1 MLMNKER
8 RFTLKKEEKIRN
20 VKQIEYLFS
29 HGQSFVSYPLRV
41 VFVEQEGVT
50 SSQVSIFVSVPKKKL
65 KSAVDRNRIKRLI
78 REAYRLNKYTLDRS
92 FLKENQTLAI
102 AFVYLKNEMSDYETI
117 EKSVRKALKEIERQ
131 LKEREK
137 C

>member
-1 MLMNKER
+1 MNKGR
-8 RFTLKKEEKIRN
+8 RFTLKKEERVRG
-20 VKQIEYLFS
+20 VKQIEHLFT
-29 HGQSFVSYPLRV
+29 HGQSFVAYPLRV
-41 VFVEQEGVT
+41 VFVEQTGIT
-50 SSQVSIFVSVPKKKL
+50 PSQVSIFVSVPKKKL

-78 REAYRLNKYTLDRS
+78 REAYRLNKYTFDRS
-92 FLKENQTLAI
+92 CLRENQTLAI

-117 EKSVRKALKEIERQ
+117 AKSVRKALKEIEKQ

>member
-1 MLMNKER
+1 MNKER
-8 RFTLKKEEKIRN
+8 RFTLKKEERIRN

-50 SSQVSIFVSVPKKKL
+50 PSQVSIFVSVPKKKL

-102 AFVYLKNEMSDYETI
+102 AFVYLKPKFLT
-117 EKSVRKALKEIERQ
+117 
-131 LKEREK
+131 
-137 C
+137 

>member
-1 MLMNKER
+1 MNKER
-8 RFTLKKEEKIRN
+8 RFTLKKEERIRN

-50 SSQVSIFVSVPKKKL
+50 PSQVSIFVSVPKKKL

-78 REAYRLNKYTLDRS
+78 REAYRLNEEG
-92 FLKENQTLAI
+92 LKQKKH
-102 AFVYLKNEMSDYETI
+102 FGPYFSDCHLFFIY
-117 EKSVRKALKEIERQ
+117 SG
-131 LKEREK
+131 
-137 C
+137 

>member
-1 MLMNKER
+1 MNKGR
-8 RFTLKKEEKIRN
+8 RFTLKKEERVRG
-20 VKQIEYLFS
+20 VKQIEHLFT
-29 HGQSFVSYPLRV
+29 HGKSFVAYPLRV
-41 VFVEQEGVT
+41 VFVEQPGIT
-50 SSQVSIFVSVPKKKL
+50 PSQVSIFVSVPKKKL

-78 REAYRLNKYTLDRS
+78 REAYRLNKYTFDRS
-92 FLKENQTLAI
+92 CLRENQTLAI

-117 EKSVRKALKEIERQ
+117 AKSVRKALKEIEKQ